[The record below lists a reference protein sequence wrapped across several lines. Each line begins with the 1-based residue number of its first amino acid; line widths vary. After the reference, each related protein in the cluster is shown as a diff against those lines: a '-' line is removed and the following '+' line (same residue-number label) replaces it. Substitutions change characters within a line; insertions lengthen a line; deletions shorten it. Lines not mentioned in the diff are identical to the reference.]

1 MSKSSHK
8 FQEEIQSVK
17 AFEQDLKKDREEYMI
32 DVLEYTQKSF
42 DDVYRDLY
50 RGELL
55 MRDEWNEKNPQTPE
69 EINKFYKET
78 KNYVFDL
85 GNWHFGSH
93 RRFDVKLLAY
103 CSESRPER
111 VLDFG
116 AGIGQNAY
124 MLAREGIEV
133 VVADVD
139 SYTLDFA
146 EWRFNK
152 HRIPAMFW
160 RVGKEPAPKAKF
172 DMILCF
178 DVLEHMPLEEAKK
191 TVELLG
197 SLKAPRA
204 KVLLT
209 APFGKTS
216 LNPMHFNRNVE
227 LDKLVQKHL
236 SKNVLY
242 TSDDVSYTRILWK
255 IMTRAA

>member
-17 AFEQDLKKDREEYMI
+17 TFEQDLKKDREEYII

-69 EINKFYKET
+69 EIRKFYKET
-78 KNYVFDL
+78 KNYLYDL

-103 CSESRPER
+103 CSKSKPNK

-124 MLAREGIEV
+124 MLAREGIDV

-146 EWRFNK
+146 EWRFKK
-152 HRIPAMFW
+152 HHAPATFW
-160 RVGKEPAPKAKF
+160 RVDKEPTPNEKF

-178 DVLEHMPLEEAKK
+178 DVLEHIPLEEAKK

-209 APFGKTS
+209 APFEKTS
-216 LNPMHFNRNVE
+216 LNPMHFNRNEE
-227 LDKLVQKHL
+227 LDKLIRKFL
-236 SKNVLY
+236 GKDVLY
-242 TSDDVSYTRILWK
+242 TSEDVLYTKILGK
-255 IMTRAA
+255 IMTKNS